1 MKKAKGV
8 NKTVKKHEVK
18 HSNYLGCLKNEKYIH
33 IELRLYAHQNIK
45 STLCNKVRNHWYPMT
60 INDIL

>member
-18 HSNYLGCLKNEKYIH
+18 HSNYLDCLKNEKYIH

-45 STLCNKVRNHWYPMT
+45 STLYNKVRNHW
-60 INDIL
+60 